1 MKTFMV
7 IVHVFR
13 GMALEAVESILLAV
27 LVAASL
33 VAVESER
40 LTRAVLGFLVFTIAL
55 GAIFIFLNAAYLGLL
70 VLLIYA
76 GAAIALLLM
85 VIMLTRGSE
94 EG

>member
-1 MKTFMV
+1 
-7 IVHVFR
+7 
-13 GMALEAVESILLAV
+13 MALEAVESVLLVV

-40 LTRAVLGFLVFTIAL
+40 LTRAVIGFLIFTIAL
-55 GAIFIFLNAAYLGLL
+55 GAIFILLSAAYLGLL

-85 VIMLTRGSE
+85 VIMLTKGRE
-94 EG
+94 EE